1 MLKDI
6 PKPLVEDVAIAVVQ
20 EENELGEL
28 IWSSYVIN
36 LKDQPIEGVLV
47 STKGYG
53 TYQGTDVK
61 TSMLRHFLDVVPGKS
76 FSLIEP
82 IIENLFGLNNEF
94 WLSFYQHGTMYDK
107 KYIFLPESI
116 KEDFFTTIPILNKKG
131 VMIL

>member
-6 PKPLVEDVAIAVVQ
+6 PKPIVEDVAIAVVQ
-20 EENELGEL
+20 EENELGEM
-28 IWSSYVIN
+28 IWSSYLIN
-36 LKDQPIEGVLV
+36 MKDEPIEGVLV

-61 TSMLRHFLDVVPGKS
+61 TSMLRHFLDVVPGKDYI
-76 FSLIEP
+76 LIEP

-94 WLSFYQHGTMYDK
+94 WLSFYFNGTMYDK

-116 KEDFFTTIPILNKKG
+116 QEDFFINIPFLNKKG
-131 VMIL
+131 VMIR